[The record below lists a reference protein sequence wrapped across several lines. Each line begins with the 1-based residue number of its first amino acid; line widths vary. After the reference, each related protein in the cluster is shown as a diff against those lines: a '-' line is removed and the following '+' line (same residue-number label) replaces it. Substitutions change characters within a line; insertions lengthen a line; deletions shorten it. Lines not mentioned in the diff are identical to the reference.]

1 MTYNNNDHAAS
12 RFPTNKPS
20 AKGKDDDSHGNGD
33 NGEVE
38 LGIMAGG
45 RHDDQE
51 LDGETEEEEEI
62 KLQQG
67 DVDLEGVSHV
77 QLSKGFSNAIPD
89 KLNNGASCASQH

>member
-1 MTYNNNDHAAS
+1 MHSQVRLTYNNDNHAAG

-20 AKGKDDDSHGNGD
+20 TEGKDNDGHGNGND
-33 NGEVE
+33 GEVE

-51 LDGETEEEEEI
+51 LDGETEKEKEI
-62 KLQQG
+62 KLQKG

-77 QLSKGFSNAIPD
+77 HLNQGFPNNLPD
-89 KLNNGASCASQH
+89 K